1 MSMLVLFMMMMM
13 MIMMILAM
21 VVPSLSSPSFL
32 VRSAWNW
39 MNSNFFSQLDTAGTV
54 TMLVMKKLIV
64 TVTIVVVVKLVM
76 L

>member
-1 MSMLVLFMMMMM
+1 
-13 MIMMILAM
+13 
-21 VVPSLSSPSFL
+21 
-32 VRSAWNW
+32 

-54 TMLVMKKLIV
+54 MMLVRKKVIV

>member
-1 MSMLVLFMMMMM
+1 
-13 MIMMILAM
+13 M
-21 VVPSLSSPSFL
+21 VVSIDSSDGCALSQSFL

-54 TMLVMKKLIV
+54 MMLVRKKEIV